1 MEDED
6 LAINETNGADISE
19 EQVIEQQIVPFM
31 GDDLAAALVP
41 GGNIYITLAGMCI
54 EVRLDA
60 LWEMVEDVREACRNT
75 PYSLQMRLLV
85 K

>member
-1 MEDED
+1 V
-6 LAINETNGADISE
+6 TPCSE
-19 EQVIEQQIVPFM
+19 EQVIEQQIAPFM

-60 LWEMVEDVREACRNT
+60 LWETVEDVGK
-75 PYSLQMRLLV
+75 LV
-85 K
+85 GIPLFHFRCAFSENG